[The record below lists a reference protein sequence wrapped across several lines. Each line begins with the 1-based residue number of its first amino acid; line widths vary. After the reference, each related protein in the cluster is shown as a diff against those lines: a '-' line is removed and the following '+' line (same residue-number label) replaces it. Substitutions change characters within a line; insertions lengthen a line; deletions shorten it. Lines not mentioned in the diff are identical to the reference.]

1 MSRSLYQWCAKHQ
14 TLVNTFIW
22 LLLPGGCSN
31 VYFSPSYLLC
41 HHLWCEAKF
50 DKGNFSSC
58 VTYCVSSDILSSLDD
73 LFTLTGCKPIS
84 CLVKFSWSAV
94 VINNSHAF
102 NKYKEKFFV
111 TQFNS
116 VPRGYFPFTW
126 RKSNLWMEN
135 EKVCTISLLWKLQK
149 INMGSQCISVL
160 FKVGLACDKCLNA
173 MITADSKC

>member
-1 MSRSLYQWCAKHQ
+1 MSRLLYQWCAKHQ

-22 LLLPGGCSN
+22 LLLPGRCGN
-31 VYFSPSYLLC
+31 VYFSPSDLLC

-73 LFTLTGCKPIS
+73 LFTLAGCKPIS

-94 VINNSHAF
+94 VINNSQAF

-149 INMGSQCISVL
+149 INMALNAFLCFLKSVL
-160 FKVGLACDKCLNA
+160 LVINV
-173 MITADSKC
+173 